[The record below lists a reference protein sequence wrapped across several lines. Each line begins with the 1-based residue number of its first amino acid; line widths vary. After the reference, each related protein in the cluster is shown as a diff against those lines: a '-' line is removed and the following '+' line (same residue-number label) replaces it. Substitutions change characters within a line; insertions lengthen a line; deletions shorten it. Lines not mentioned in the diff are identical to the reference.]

1 MRVARHSLKPLLAAL
16 AVAAVALPIG
26 ACGREE
32 EPDLSNGKALFVQ
45 KCGSCHQLGRA
56 GTQGQTGPSLDASFK
71 AALQDGF
78 NRETVEGIVKDQIA
92 NVRKNSAMP
101 ANLVTG
107 EDATDVAAYVA
118 YATSRSGEDQG
129 ALATAGLE
137 GATSGKQIFVAA
149 GCGSC
154 HTFSDAGTTGNV
166 GPSLDELVDDARQQ
180 GQGSPE
186 EYVQQSILDPDAVTV
201 EGFQSGVM
209 PSYEGRLSEKQ
220 VQALSEYLLG
230 GE

>member
-1 MRVARHSLKPLLAAL
+1 MRVLRHSLKPLLAAL
-16 AVAAVALPIG
+16 AVAAVALPLG

-32 EPDLSNGKALFVQ
+32 PDLANGKALFVQ

-56 GTQGQTGPSLDASFK
+56 GTQGQTGPSLDASFD
-71 AALQDGF
+71 AALRDGF
-78 NRETVEGIVKDQIA
+78 NRETVEGIVHDQIA
-92 NVRKNSAMP
+92 NVRKNSSMP

-107 EDATDVAAYVA
+107 SDATDVASYVA
-118 YATSRSGEDQG
+118 FATGKSGEDQG

-137 GATSGKQIFVAA
+137 GATSGREIFIAA

-154 HTFSDAGTTGNV
+154 HVFADAGTNGNV
-166 GPSLDELVDDARQQ
+166 GPSLDELASAAGDR

-186 EYVQQSILDPDAVTV
+186 EYTQESILDPDAFTV
-201 EGFQSGVM
+201 DGYQSGVM

-220 VQALSEYLLG
+220 VQALTEYLLG
-230 GE
+230 GQ

>member
-1 MRVARHSLKPLLAAL
+1 VRVVRHPLKPLLAAL
-16 AVAAVALPIG
+16 VVAAVAVPLG

-32 EPDLSNGKALFVQ
+32 PDLTNGKALFVQ

-56 GTQGQTGPSLDASFK
+56 GTQGQTGPSLDAAFN

-92 NVRKNSAMP
+92 NVRMNSAMP

-107 EDATDVAAYVA
+107 ADATDVAAYVA
-118 YATSRSGEDQG
+118 YATSRSGEDTG

-154 HTFSDAGTTGNV
+154 HAFSDAGTNGNV
-166 GPSLDELVDDARQQ
+166 GPSLDELASAAGDR

-186 EYVQQSILDPDAVTV
+186 EYVQESILDPDAFTV

>member
-1 MRVARHSLKPLLAAL
+1 MRVVRHPLKPLLAAL
-16 AVAAVALPIG
+16 VVAAVAVPLG

-32 EPDLSNGKALFVQ
+32 PDLTNGKALFVQ

-56 GTQGQTGPSLDASFK
+56 GTQGQTGPSLDAAFN

-92 NVRKNSAMP
+92 NVRMNSAMP

-107 EDATDVAAYVA
+107 ADATDVAAYVA
-118 YATSRSGEDQG
+118 YATSRSGEDTG

-154 HTFSDAGTTGNV
+154 HAFSDAGTNGNV
-166 GPSLDELVDDARQQ
+166 GPSLDELASAAGDR

-186 EYVQQSILDPDAVTV
+186 EYVQESILDPDAFTV

>member
-1 MRVARHSLKPLLAAL
+1 VRVARHSLKPLLAAL

-32 EPDLSNGKALFVQ
+32 PDLENGKKQFVQ

-56 GTQGQTGPSLDASFK
+56 GTQGQTGPSLDASFQ

-92 NVRKNSAMP
+92 NPRKASQMKPDIVKGSN
-101 ANLVTG
+101 
-107 EDATDVAAYVA
+107 ATDVAAYVA
-118 YATSRSGEDQG
+118 YATSRSGEDTG
-129 ALATAGLE
+129 ALARAGLE
-137 GATSGKQIFVAA
+137 GATSGRQIFVAA

-154 HTFSDAGTTGNV
+154 HTFSDAGTTGKV
-166 GPSLDELVDDARQQ
+166 GPSLDELAKDARQQ

-201 EGFQSGVM
+201 EGFQPGVM
-209 PSYEGRLSEKQ
+209 RSYEGQLSEKQ
-220 VQALSEYLLG
+220 VQALSDYLLG